1 MFELAVLLSLA
12 AVVATAWLIHRDR
25 VAEGDD
31 QRIKRKTKR
40 LDALEKSVKR
50 LSEELKD
57 V

>member
-1 MFELAVLLSLA
+1 MFELAVLLSLV